1 MIVTGQSERLVVVQS
16 LSRVQLFVTPWTA
29 APQAPLSFTIS
40 QSLPKFMSIES
51 VMLSNSLILCCSLPL
66 LPSIFP
72 IIWVFTSE
80 SSLRIKWPKCW
91 RFNNSPSRENS
102 DIHWIL
108 GGQIITWA
116 PSTLVGVSESPT
128 YRHIVSFL
136 YLLLPT
142 ILTILNLER
151 SKGQFNFSE
160 FPPSAFGILESQ
172 NPILFSHV
180 SGVFASSVSV
190 LWTAWKSVP
199 YLDFSSAIS
208 Q

>member
-1 MIVTGQSERLVVVQS
+1 MTVIGQSEHLVVQS
-16 LSRVQLFVTPWTA
+16 LSYVWLFVTPWTA

-51 VMLSNSLILCCSLPL
+51 VMLSNRLILCCSLPL

-72 IIWVFTSE
+72 SIWVFTNE
-80 SSLRIKWPKCW
+80 SSLHIKWPKCW
-91 RFNNSPSRENS
+91 SFSINPSSEYS

-116 PSTLVGVSESPT
+116 PSALVGVSESPT

-142 ILTILNLER
+142 TLTILNL
-151 SKGQFNFSE
+151 KGPRASLAFQNFLLL
-160 FPPSAFGILESQ
+160 PL
-172 NPILFSHV
+172 
-180 SGVFASSVSV
+180 VF
-190 LWTAWKSVP
+190 
-199 YLDFSSAIS
+199 
-208 Q
+208 